1 MNSDKKYNYLIIGAG
16 IVGLATALSLLDKN
30 PNSKIVLLEKESE
43 IGKHQTGNNSGVIHS
58 GIYYKPG
65 SLKAENCKK
74 GNRLLLDFCDKND
87 IEYNICGKIIIATN
101 LQEETELV
109 KIFER
114 GKQNKIEV
122 LKVLNKEEI
131 KNYEPNATGSKAIFV
146 PSTGIIDFKKV
157 LQKYKELIEQKDGTI
172 VFNSSPKKIIEKSDS
187 IEVITNNKTFITEKL
202 ISCAGLQS
210 DRVARLTENNLP
222 LRIIPFRG
230 EYYKLKS
237 DKTNL
242 VKGLIYPV
250 PDPAFPF
257 LGVHFTKKIDG
268 NVEAG
273 PNAVL
278 AFKREGYSKTSFN
291 LYDTWETLTWKG
303 FRKVAAKYW
312 QTGLGEFYRSFSKKS
327 FVKALQKLIPDI
339 TEEDLIPGG
348 AGIRAQACSSDGEL
362 IDDFS
367 LIKSKRILHVC
378 NAPSP
383 AATASLAIGEQ
394 IANEIVN

>member
-1 MNSDKKYNYLIIGAG
+1 MKYDFLIIGAG
-16 IVGLATALSLLDKN
+16 IVGLATALSLLEKN
-30 PNSKIVLLEKESE
+30 HNSKIIILEKENE

-58 GIYYKPG
+58 GIYYTPG
-65 SLKAENCKK
+65 SLKAENCRK
-74 GNRLLLDFCDKND
+74 GNRLLLDFCNKNN
-87 IEYNICGKIIIATN
+87 IEYNICGKIIVASNTN
-101 LQEETELV
+101 EEIELN

-114 GKQNKIEV
+114 GKQNNIEN
-122 LKVLNKEEI
+122 LRILNKEEI
-131 KNYEPNATGSKAIFV
+131 KDFEPNANGTKAIHV
-146 PSTGIIDFKKV
+146 PTTGIIDFKKV
-157 LQKYKELIEQKDGTI
+157 LQKYLELIKNKGGNI
-172 VFNSSPKKIIEKSDS
+172 VFNSAPKLIKEKTDN
-187 IEVITNNKTFITEKL
+187 IEVITNNKTFVTKNL

-210 DRVARLTENNLP
+210 DRVARLTVDDLS

-230 EYYKLKS
+230 EYYKLK
-237 DKTNL
+237 KEKRNL
-242 VKGLIYPV
+242 VNGLIYPV
-250 PDPAFPF
+250 PDPSFPF

-278 AFKREGYSKTSFN
+278 AFDREGYSKTSFN
-291 LYDTWETLTWKG
+291 LHDTIETFTWKG
-303 FRKVAAKYW
+303 FRKIATKYW
-312 QTGLGEFYRSFSKKS
+312 QTGLGEFYRSFNKKA
-327 FVKALQKLIPDI
+327 FVKALQKLVPDI

-348 AGIRAQACSSDGEL
+348 AGIRAQACSYDGEL

>member
-1 MNSDKKYNYLIIGAG
+1 MKYDFLIIGAG
-16 IVGLATALSLLDKN
+16 IVGLATALSLLEKKHN
-30 PNSKIVLLEKESE
+30 TKIIILEKENE

-58 GIYYKPG
+58 GIYYTPG
-65 SLKAENCKK
+65 SLKAKNCRTGYK
-74 GNRLLLDFCDKND
+74 LLLDFCNKNN
-87 IEYNICGKIIIATN
+87 IEYNICGKIIVATN
-101 LQEETELV
+101 SNEEIELK

-114 GKQNKIEV
+114 GKQNNIENLKI
-122 LKVLNKEEI
+122 LNKEEI
-131 KNYEPNATGSKAIFV
+131 KDIEPNANGTKAIHV
-146 PSTGIIDFKKV
+146 PTTGIIDFKKV
-157 LQKYKELIEQKDGTI
+157 LQKYMELITNKGGNI
-172 VFNSSPKKIIEKSDS
+172 IFNSTPKSIIEKTDR
-187 IEVITNNKTFITEKL
+187 IEVITNNETYITEKL

-210 DRVARLTENNLP
+210 DRVAKLTVDDLA

-230 EYYKLKS
+230 EYYKLKKEKR
-237 DKTNL
+237 DL
-242 VKGLIYPV
+242 VNGLIYPV
-250 PDPAFPF
+250 PDPSFPF

-278 AFKREGYSKTSFN
+278 AFDREGYSKTSFN
-291 LYDTWETLTWKG
+291 LHDTIETFAWKG
-303 FRKVAAKYW
+303 FRKIAAKYW
-312 QTGLGEFYRSFSKKS
+312 QTGLGEFYRSFNKKT
-327 FVKALQKLIPDI
+327 FVKALQKLVPQVS
-339 TEEDLIPGG
+339 EEDLIPGG
-348 AGIRAQACSSDGEL
+348 AGIRAQACSYDGEL